1 MNIHVGVVRQMMG
14 YLSSADLLPSLQSE
28 FRYGH
33 STETA
38 VLWVLSDII
47 KAVDRGDT
55 AALILLDL
63 SAAYD
68 TVDNAL
74 LLQRLQTTFGIDD
87 RAHRWFQSYLSGRH
101 QYVRRE
107 YARSTIVY
115 LICGVPQPS
124 GFCAGTSSVRF
135 EHRGAD
141 LADWTPWSSRRIFT
155 PTTPMYT
162 ARVRLLYCGCTF
174 IAGHRVRWCHFDLNE
189 IK

>member
-87 RAHRWFQSYLSGRH
+87 SAHRWFS
-101 QYVRRE
+101 
-107 YARSTIVY
+107 
-115 LICGVPQPS
+115 
-124 GFCAGTSSVRF
+124 
-135 EHRGAD
+135 
-141 LADWTPWSSRRIFT
+141 
-155 PTTPMYT
+155 PT
-162 ARVRLLYCGCTF
+162 C
-174 IAGHRVRWCHFDLNE
+174 
-189 IK
+189 